1 MVTNNTTAKS
11 EVDYACE
18 PMDYEAA
25 LTEWVKDRIVNP
37 QYRVTELHVLSF
49 KMIAVAKEA
58 ARVFEIGGRAKIEE
72 IVEKGLHEEAESLL
86 RSGRDPL
93 QRLKRLLAFL
103 SMQDVPFYDDLIDE
117 TSEEVQAVQYYN
129 VRIQPQYKASQELAP
144 NPALVL
150 FPPQVL
156 HLLTPSIHHALVCL
170 SLNHFIYSLP
180 LGAGHTAVMARTK
193 VYQHRGAALRA
204 LSRHI
209 AQDKTRCSDMTITTI
224 LMFMC
229 LELQNPTFADGRSHV
244 NAMKRIVDLRGG
256 PKQVMKEAPYLIQ
269 PMVLYLLPSWDQ
281 VDISNTAE
289 EMREDITDMYSLI
302 FPYTLC
308 PRELFT
314 EILRTNQLRA
324 KASAAIQLCDFNPD
338 HALEAYD
345 VLGRIEAFPVEDWA
359 RAGTFCTEWLTV
371 GLVYKSAVALYATL
385 SLCPLMVLP
394 TIPSLLESQTAYG
407 DVLLSNLGTAL
418 KAPRMAKFMVWPL
431 IVAGVEAM
439 HRGEGTRN
447 WIEAGLEDLSRTL
460 GTSCPLKVCSVL
472 KRYWKGGVAGW
483 DECFDQSYVFAI

>member
-1 MVTNNTTAKS
+1 MVKSKRRGKKDSSPRRRSSNKTAAKS

-18 PMDYEAA
+18 PIDYEAT

-72 IVEKGLHEEAESLL
+72 IVQKGLHEEAASVL
-86 RSGRDPL
+86 RSSRDPL
-93 QRLKRLLAFL
+93 PRLKRLLAFL
-103 SMQDVPFYDDLIDE
+103 SMQDVPLYDDLVDE
-117 TSEEVQAVQYYN
+117 TSEVVQAVQYYN
-129 VRIQPQYKASQELAP
+129 VRIHPQYKASQELAP
-144 NPALVL
+144 NPAL
-150 FPPQVL
+150 
-156 HLLTPSIHHALVCL
+156 
-170 SLNHFIYSLP
+170 
-180 LGAGHTAVMARTK
+180 
-193 VYQHRGAALRA
+193 
-204 LSRHI
+204 
-209 AQDKTRCSDMTITTI
+209 DKTRCSDMTITTI

-256 PKQVMKEAPYLIQ
+256 PKQVMKQAPYLI
-269 PMVLYLLPSWDQ
+269 PSMVLYLLPSWDQ

-289 EMREDITDMYSLI
+289 EMTKDITDVYSLI

-324 KASAAIQLCDFNPD
+324 KASAAIQLCDFNPNY
-338 HALEAYD
+338 ALEAYG
-345 VLGRIEAFPVEDWA
+345 VLGRIEAFSVEDWA

-394 TIPSLLESQTAYG
+394 MTPSLLENQTAYG
-407 DVLLSNLGTAL
+407 DVLLSNLDTAL

>member
-1 MVTNNTTAKS
+1 MVTSKRRGKKDGSPRKRSSNNTAAKS

-18 PMDYEAA
+18 PIDYEAT

-58 ARVFEIGGRAKIEE
+58 ARVFEIGGRARIEE

-103 SMQDVPFYDDLIDE
+103 SMQDVPLYDDLMDE
-117 TSEEVQAVQYYN
+117 TSEVVQAVQY
-129 VRIQPQYKASQELAP
+129 S
-144 NPALVL
+144 
-150 FPPQVL
+150 
-156 HLLTPSIHHALVCL
+156 
-170 SLNHFIYSLP
+170 
-180 LGAGHTAVMARTK
+180 
-193 VYQHRGAALRA
+193 
-204 LSRHI
+204 
-209 AQDKTRCSDMTITTI
+209 
-224 LMFMC
+224 
-229 LELQNPTFADGRSHV
+229 
-244 NAMKRIVDLRGG
+244 MKRILDLRGG
-256 PKQVMKEAPYLIQ
+256 PKQVMKEAPYLI
-269 PMVLYLLPSWDQ
+269 PSMVLYLLPSWDQ

-289 EMREDITDMYSLI
+289 EMTEDITDMYSLI

-324 KASAAIQLCDFNPD
+324 KASAAIQLCGFNPE

-345 VLGRIEAFPVEDWA
+345 VLGRIEAFSVEDWA

-385 SLCPLMVLP
+385 SLCSLMVLP
-394 TIPSLLESQTAYG
+394 TTASLLESQTAYG

>member
-1 MVTNNTTAKS
+1 MVTSKRRGKKSSSPRKRSSNNTAANS

-18 PMDYEAA
+18 PIDYEAT

-58 ARVFEIGGRAKIEE
+58 ARVFEIGGRTKIEE
-72 IVEKGLHEEAESLL
+72 IVQNSLHEEA
-86 RSGRDPL
+86 
-93 QRLKRLLAFL
+93 
-103 SMQDVPFYDDLIDE
+103 
-117 TSEEVQAVQYYN
+117 
-129 VRIQPQYKASQELAP
+129 
-144 NPALVL
+144 
-150 FPPQVL
+150 
-156 HLLTPSIHHALVCL
+156 
-170 SLNHFIYSLP
+170 
-180 LGAGHTAVMARTK
+180 AR
-193 VYQHRGAALRA
+193 
-204 LSRHI
+204 
-209 AQDKTRCSDMTITTI
+209 DKTRCSDMTITTI

-281 VDISNTAE
+281 VDISNTVE
-289 EMREDITDMYSLI
+289 GMTEDITDMYSLI

-324 KASAAIQLCDFNPD
+324 KASTAIQLCTFDPD
-338 HALEAYD
+338 YALEAYD
-345 VLGRIEAFPVEDWA
+345 VLSRIEAFSVEDWA
-359 RAGTFCTEWLTV
+359 RAGAFCTEWLTV

-394 TIPSLLESQTAYG
+394 TTPSLLESQTTYG

-472 KRYWKGGVAGW
+472 KRYWKGGVVGW

>member
-1 MVTNNTTAKS
+1 MVTSKRRGKKDSSPRKRSSNNTAAKS

-18 PMDYEAA
+18 PIDYEAT

-103 SMQDVPFYDDLIDE
+103 SMQDVPLYDDLMDE
-117 TSEEVQAVQYYN
+117 TSEVVQAVQYYN
-129 VRIQPQYKASQELAP
+129 VRIHPQYKASQELAP

-150 FPPQVL
+150 FPP
-156 HLLTPSIHHALVCL
+156 
-170 SLNHFIYSLP
+170 
-180 LGAGHTAVMARTK
+180 
-193 VYQHRGAALRA
+193 
-204 LSRHI
+204 
-209 AQDKTRCSDMTITTI
+209 QDKTRCSDMTITTI

-289 EMREDITDMYSLI
+289 EMNEDITDMYSLI

-324 KASAAIQLCDFNPD
+324 KASAATQLCDFNPD
-338 HALEAYD
+338 YALEAYN
-345 VLGRIEAFPVEDWA
+345 VLGRIEAFSAEDWA

-394 TIPSLLESQTAYG
+394 TTPSLLESQAAYG

-460 GTSCPLKVCSVL
+460 GTSCPIKVCSVL